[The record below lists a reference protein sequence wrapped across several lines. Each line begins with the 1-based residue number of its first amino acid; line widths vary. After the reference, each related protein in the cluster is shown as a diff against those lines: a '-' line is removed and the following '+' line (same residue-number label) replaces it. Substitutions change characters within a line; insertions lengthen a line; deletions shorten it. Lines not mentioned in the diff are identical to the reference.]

1 MESSHQAIRKPSNK
15 MSLTFSSSSQNH
27 TFPQGKMPGPRSE
40 LSLCLMKVNGH
51 MGNMRMMAL
60 WELQTSALPKQQ
72 KKSRMIDLHVSLLKQ
87 EQRLSLIT
95 LLPCGCLSL
104 YWAALSSFNR
114 RRCTQFQC
122 IFIFQRWWLSMGGGV
137 DGAGEVKGRYLEER
151 MEGKLQQLCKVNKYL
166 INNYNDDDDNNNNYY
181 YNEKLRKR
189 EKTHYP

>member
-72 KKSRMIDLHVSLLKQ
+72 KKSRMIPHVHSAQSSSGALKYPVSTINFLCTFRISGTQDYWQIHLLLQNSHHNFLNQPSTQYAGKHISV
-87 EQRLSLIT
+87 E
-95 LLPCGCLSL
+95 
-104 YWAALSSFNR
+104 ASSR
-114 RRCTQFQC
+114 
-122 IFIFQRWWLSMGGGV
+122 SSHKEM
-137 DGAGEVKGRYLEER
+137 
-151 MEGKLQQLCKVNKYL
+151 QQIHAISY
-166 INNYNDDDDNNNNYY
+166 
-181 YNEKLRKR
+181 
-189 EKTHYP
+189 